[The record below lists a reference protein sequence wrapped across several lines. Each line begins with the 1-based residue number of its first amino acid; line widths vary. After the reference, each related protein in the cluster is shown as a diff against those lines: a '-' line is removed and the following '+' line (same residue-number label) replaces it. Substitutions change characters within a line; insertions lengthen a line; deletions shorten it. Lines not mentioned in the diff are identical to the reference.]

1 MQQSKHGLYPP
12 CLVRYQAQK
21 KTQLKTNL
29 NCLNRSSLWHNIPFT
44 KHRSYECFWELVQ
57 EDMQKQTQHVHRQ
70 IVIHFLL
77 SLFFLPSLPCVG
89 PKFSPVQLIQ
99 AGKLSLGKNWR
110 KSSGLLDKQNSNSAL
125 VECTTL
131 LCLARKDKGLWK
143 DRKAALYPRGFVFSC
158 RNESDLFMDSLNIWI
173 FDLNG

>member
-12 CLVRYQAQK
+12 CLVRYQ
-21 KTQLKTNL
+21 TQEQNQVKTNL
-29 NCLNRSSLWHNIPFT
+29 NSLKRSSLRHSVPFT
-44 KHRSYECFWELVQ
+44 KHHFFECFWKLVQ

-77 SLFFLPSLPCVG
+77 SLFSPSLPCVG
-89 PKFSPVQLIQ
+89 SKFSPVQLIQ

-110 KSSGLLDKQNSNSAL
+110 KSSGLLDKQNSHSAL

-131 LCLARKDKGLWK
+131 LCLAHKDKGLWK
-143 DRKAALYPRGFVFSC
+143 DRKAGGSSVSQRISVFMQIGV
-158 RNESDLFMDSLNIWI
+158 RSLH
-173 FDLNG
+173 G